1 MAAFWHSCKM
11 AARKVK
17 RSISTI
23 FRKNRDCEQSIYIG
37 LITWKSVIGSS
48 QLQQTGSAGDVFVNV
63 IPRLFH
69 FQIDSLQRS
78 LSDARENSTRLSS
91 TIESLMTSH
100 SELQEAMERLQVDMG
115 QKDSELNILRRDKWV
130 SCSLW
135 SQNLPSTR
143 AGSLD
148 FNTGYWERERRM
160 MGREISRLLFPSL
173 PSARLSSIMNLM

>member
-1 MAAFWHSCKM
+1 MSLFS
-11 AARKVK
+11 
-17 RSISTI
+17 S
-23 FRKNRDCEQSIYIG
+23 IG
-37 LITWKSVIGSS
+37 LMTWKSVGGSS
-48 QLQQTGSAGDVFVNV
+48 HLHKLGRPGISLWTLLHVC
-63 IPRLFH
+63 FH

-78 LSDARENSTRLSS
+78 LSDARENSARLSS

-143 AGSLD
+143 VGSFD
-148 FNTGYWERERRM
+148 FNAGYWNRERRM
-160 MGREISRLLFPSL
+160 MGRKISRLLFPSL